1 MIRAAGII
9 GAGLGSRLA
18 NSHPGIPKPLVELGG
33 RPLVCWVLD
42 GLREAGINSVTLLH
56 NSSGDAIPGV
66 LRAAFPDFDF
76 RFLRADT
83 ASSWES
89 FRLVASSLAETE
101 ERFLMSTVDVVAPP
115 GEVRRFAQRAA
126 EADAA
131 LALTRFVEDEKPLW
145 ADCDQDGFV
154 DALGEDATVRET
166 VTCGLYAL
174 SRAVAG
180 NLKSPDAYA
189 RLRNFWTE
197 LVRSRTPVLGIVLSD
212 TVDLDRPEDFKAARA
227 LIAETAKRNHA

>member
-1 MIRAAGII
+1 MRAAGII

-18 NSHPGIPKPLVELGG
+18 GSHPGTPKPLVELAG
-33 RPLVCWVLD
+33 RPLVCWILD
-42 GLREAGINSVTLLH
+42 GLREAGVSRVTMLH

-66 LRAAFPDFDF
+66 LRGAFPDLAF

-115 GEVRRFAQRAA
+115 SEVRRFAEEAA
-126 EADAA
+126 GAPAA

-145 ADCDQDGFV
+145 ADLGPDGLV
-154 DALGEDATVRET
+154 SALGPDATVRET

-174 SRAVAG
+174 TREVAAG
-180 NLKSPDAYA
+180 FKSPGDYA
-189 RLRNFWTE
+189 RLRDFWTD
-197 LVRSRTPVLGIVLSD
+197 LVRSKTGVRGVVLSD

-227 LIAETAKRNHA
+227 LIASGGKRNYA